1 MCLDRKNNSILP
13 PQLIPHQWTL
23 PQTRHSTSAI
33 WASSRPC
40 CKELSV
46 QFVLTAKRTEAKSK
60 KLVIWAPTV
69 VMRHLQR
76 SHPNQIFG
84 SAASDALSHIVTVV
98 LAGELAR
105 WGWGDQGVGTRRRA
119 PSLQCHVTSNLSCPW
134 LPLLPSETA
143 APLGHRPTAYN

>member
-1 MCLDRKNNSILP
+1 M
-13 PQLIPHQWTL
+13 
-23 PQTRHSTSAI
+23 
-33 WASSRPC
+33 
-40 CKELSV
+40 

-98 LAGELAR
+98 LAGEPSPL
-105 WGWGDQGVGTRRRA
+105 GVGGPRGGDTVESTL
-119 PSLQCHVTSNLSCPW
+119 PPVSCTGNISCPW
-134 LPLLPSETA
+134 LSWVPSETA
-143 APLGHRPTAYN
+143 APLGHGPTAYN

>member
-1 MCLDRKNNSILP
+1 M
-13 PQLIPHQWTL
+13 
-23 PQTRHSTSAI
+23 
-33 WASSRPC
+33 
-40 CKELSV
+40 